1 MRVEGRGTPAR
12 AARADA
18 AAICLSTS
26 PGAMLA
32 PVWIGP
38 TLTAAAY
45 LSGSVCFG
53 LLAAKRAG
61 VDLRAIGSGNVG
73 ATNVG
78 RALGGRTARIVLF
91 LDAAKG
97 ALPVGASVWLLGRLD
112 PFTAGAALAAV
123 VGHCY
128 PLYFGF
134 RGGKGV
140 ATAAGV
146 VAVLQPIA
154 LGAGLAAFLI
164 LRQVSG
170 KTSVGSLGGVLV
182 ALGTVGAVDRLTPP
196 TYAVAAIVAL
206 VIWRHREN
214 LRRLKKGEELDA
226 P

>member
-1 MRVEGRGTPAR
+1 
-12 AARADA
+12 
-18 AAICLSTS
+18 
-26 PGAMLA
+26 MLA
-32 PVWIGP
+32 GVWIGP
-38 TLTAAAY
+38 SLVAAAY

-53 LLAAKRAG
+53 LLAARRAG
-61 VDLRAIGSGNVG
+61 VDLRSIGSGNVG

-78 RALGGRTARIVLF
+78 RALGGRAARLVLF

-97 ALPVGASVWLLGRLD
+97 ALPVGVGVFLLGRLD
-112 PFTAGAALAAV
+112 PYTGGAAFAAV

-154 LGAGLAAFLI
+154 VGTGLGAFLL
-164 LRQVSG
+164 LRRATG

-182 ALGTVGAVDRLTPP
+182 ALGTVAAIDRLAPP
-196 TYAVAAIVAL
+196 TAAVAAIVVL

-214 LRRLKKGEELDA
+214 LRRLRTGKELDA

>member
-1 MRVEGRGTPAR
+1 
-12 AARADA
+12 
-18 AAICLSTS
+18 
-26 PGAMLA
+26 MLA
-32 PVWIGP
+32 AVWIGP

-53 LLAAKRAG
+53 LIVARRAG

-78 RALGGRTARIVLF
+78 RALGGRTARLVLL

-97 ALPVGASVWLLGRLD
+97 ALPVGIGVGLLGRLD
-112 PFTAGAALAAV
+112 PYTASAAVAAV

-154 LGAGLAAFLI
+154 LGVGLAAFLL
-164 LRQVSG
+164 LRKATG
-170 KTSVGSLGGVLV
+170 KTSVGSLGGVLL
-182 ALGTVGAVDRLTPP
+182 ALGTVGAIDRLSPP
-196 TYAVAAIVAL
+196 TAAVAAIVVL
-206 VIWRHREN
+206 VVWRHREN
-214 LRRLKKGEELDA
+214 LRRLKKGEELEA

>member
-1 MRVEGRGTPAR
+1 
-12 AARADA
+12 
-18 AAICLSTS
+18 
-26 PGAMLA
+26 MLA
-32 PVWIGP
+32 AVWIGP

-53 LLAAKRAG
+53 IVAARRAG
-61 VDLRAIGSGNVG
+61 VDLRSVGSGNVG

-78 RALGGRTARIVLF
+78 RALGSRTARVVLF

-97 ALPVGASVWLLGRLD
+97 AFPVGVGVWLLGRLD
-112 PFTAGAALAAV
+112 PYTAGAALAAV

-154 LGAGLAAFLI
+154 LGAGLLTFLV
-164 LRQVSG
+164 LRKVTG
-170 KTSVGSLGGVLV
+170 KTSVGSLSGVLV
-182 ALGTVGAVDRLTPP
+182 ALATVGAIDRLTPP
-196 TYAVAAIVAL
+196 TYAVAAIVVL

-214 LRRLKKGEELDA
+214 LSRLRQGEELDA